1 MLKVSSAGRRP
12 ADTHLY
18 SHLYLRPEHLLQP
31 GVHFFFPNELA
42 AVGLCD
48 ALSDGGTEA
57 GIFLKQAQSGILH
70 QSLGIGAC
78 LGGNLRKLRFLL
90 GGEMHFH
97 RLQTTARPT
106 STQHL
111 AKELY
116 VCVAR
121 TLLSSSVAVAFA
133 VAFCVVLEL
142 CLAGVVSAARFS
154 RIRVSAP
161 HDQAWP
167 HKGLAGYFSG

>member
-1 MLKVSSAGRRP
+1 M
-12 ADTHLY
+12 HLWA
-18 SHLYLRPEHLLQP
+18 EHLLQP
-31 GVHFFFPNELA
+31 GVHFFFPDELA

-97 RLQTTARPT
+97 RLQTTAKPT

-111 AKELY
+111 AKEVY

-121 TLLSSSVAVAFA
+121 TLLSAAVAVAFA
-133 VAFCVVLEL
+133 VAFCVVLRL
-142 CLAGVVSAARFS
+142 CLAGAVSAARFS
-154 RIRVSAP
+154 RTRVSAP
-161 HDQAWP
+161 HNPASR
-167 HKGLAGYFSG
+167 HKGLARYFSE